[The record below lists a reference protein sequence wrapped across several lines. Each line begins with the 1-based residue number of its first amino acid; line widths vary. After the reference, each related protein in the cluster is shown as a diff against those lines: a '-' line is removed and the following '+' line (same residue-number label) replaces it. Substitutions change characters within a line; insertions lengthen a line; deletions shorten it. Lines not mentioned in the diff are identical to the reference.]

1 MITLPNGLKSS
12 FNIVTRKCS
21 LWIAGATKKILNFKF
36 FENIFL
42 ILQKIGE
49 KDRKSDEKVQKKY
62 GKNTEKVRQKYEN
75 VSKK

>member
-1 MITLPNGLKSS
+1 MLIPSG
-12 FNIVTRKCS
+12 VQ
-21 LWIAGATKKILNFKF
+21 F

-42 ILQKIGE
+42 ILQKIREKGE

>member
-1 MITLPNGLKSS
+1 MQLPP
-12 FNIVTRKCS
+12 
-21 LWIAGATKKILNFKF
+21 KKILNFKF

-42 ILQKIGE
+42 ILQKIGEKGE